1 MNRYAIERVLW
12 ELVSDPSSAAALR
25 ADAARF
31 LGGFR
36 LGEPEARLLREMN
49 VQALLGL
56 RLNPMLV
63 MRAYQMVHGR
73 DQLPQYLQKLKTA

>member
-1 MNRYAIERVLW
+1 MNRYAIEKVLW
-12 ELVSDPSSAAALR
+12 ELVSDPANAAALR
-25 ADAARF
+25 TDPGRF

-36 LGEPEARLLREMN
+36 LGEAEARLLREMD

-73 DQLPQYLQKLKTA
+73 DHLPQYLQKLKTA